1 MVFGLFK
8 KKEPVKVT
16 IKSTGDEF
24 MCEPGELL
32 MKAALKAKI
41 AWPLS
46 CKVGSCGSCRAT
58 ILEGEGKYPPS
69 PADPVMLLHK
79 EEIKRLI
86 GLTSTKGLTLIATK
100 VFEQNGFIKIE
111 LALAKGKKNI
121 DKRRKITDKRIKKE
135 IRDLK

>member
-46 CKVGSCGSCRAT
+46 CKVADHVEPRFWKEKEN
-58 ILEGEGKYPPS
+58 ILQVLRIP
-69 PADPVMLLHK
+69 LC
-79 EEIKRLI
+79 
-86 GLTSTKGLTLIATK
+86 
-100 VFEQNGFIKIE
+100 FFIK
-111 LALAKGKKNI
+111 KK
-121 DKRRKITDKRIKKE
+121 
-135 IRDLK
+135 

>member
-32 MKAALKAKI
+32 MKAALRNKI

-58 ILEGEGKYPPS
+58 IVEGEGAYPSS
-69 PADPVMLLHK
+69 PCDPTALLHK
-79 EEIKRLI
+79 EEMDNGMVIACQWVPKTDITVDVAI
-86 GLTSTKGLTLIATK
+86 GTEG
-100 VFEQNGFIKIE
+100 
-111 LALAKGKKNI
+111 
-121 DKRRKITDKRIKKE
+121 DKRGMI
-135 IRDLK
+135 

>member
-32 MKAALKAKI
+32 MKAALRNKI

-69 PADPVMLLHK
+69 PCDPVMKLLK
-79 EEIKRLI
+79 EQIDN
-86 GLTSTKGLTLIATK
+86 GMVIACQWMPTTDI
-100 VFEQNGFIKIE
+100 VVDVAVGTEG
-111 LALAKGKKNI
+111 
-121 DKRRKITDKRIKKE
+121 DKRGMV
-135 IRDLK
+135 

>member
-1 MVFGLFK
+1 LELYSAKEKVMVFGLFK

-58 ILEGEGKYPPS
+58 IVEGEGKYPPS
-69 PADPVMLLHK
+69 PADPIMLLHK
-79 EEIKRLI
+79 EEIDS
-86 GLTSTKGLTLIATK
+86 GMVIACQWTPTTDI
-100 VFEQNGFIKIE
+100 VVDVEV
-111 LALAKGKKNI
+111 GKEG
-121 DKRRKITDKRIKKE
+121 DKRGMI
-135 IRDLK
+135 

>member
-1 MVFGLFK
+1 MESYSAKEKVMVFGLFK

-79 EEIKRLI
+79 EEIDS
-86 GLTSTKGLTLIATK
+86 GMVIACQWTPTTDI
-100 VFEQNGFIKIE
+100 VVDVEV
-111 LALAKGKKNI
+111 GKEG
-121 DKRRKITDKRIKKE
+121 DKRGMI
-135 IRDLK
+135 

>member
-1 MVFGLFK
+1 MESYSAKEKGMVFGLFK

-79 EEIKRLI
+79 EEIDS
-86 GLTSTKGLTLIATK
+86 GMVIACQWTPTTDI
-100 VFEQNGFIKIE
+100 VVDVEV
-111 LALAKGKKNI
+111 GKEG
-121 DKRRKITDKRIKKE
+121 DKRGMI
-135 IRDLK
+135 

>member
-1 MVFGLFK
+1 LESYSAKEKVMVFGLFK

-69 PADPVMLLHK
+69 PADPVMLLYK
-79 EEIKRLI
+79 EEIDS
-86 GLTSTKGLTLIATK
+86 GMVIACQWTPTTDI
-100 VFEQNGFIKIE
+100 VVDVEV
-111 LALAKGKKNI
+111 GKEG
-121 DKRRKITDKRIKKE
+121 DKRGMI
-135 IRDLK
+135 

>member
-1 MVFGLFK
+1 LESYSAKEKVMVFGLFK

-69 PADPVMLLHK
+69 PADPIMLLYK
-79 EEIKRLI
+79 EEIDS
-86 GLTSTKGLTLIATK
+86 GMVIACQWTPTTDI
-100 VFEQNGFIKIE
+100 VVDVEV
-111 LALAKGKKNI
+111 GKEG
-121 DKRRKITDKRIKKE
+121 DKRGMI
-135 IRDLK
+135 

>member
-1 MVFGLFK
+1 MESYSAKEKVMVFGLFK

-69 PADPVMLLHK
+69 PADPVMLLYK
-79 EEIKRLI
+79 EEIDS
-86 GLTSTKGLTLIATK
+86 GMVIACQWTPTTDI
-100 VFEQNGFIKIE
+100 VVDVEV
-111 LALAKGKKNI
+111 GKEG
-121 DKRRKITDKRIKKE
+121 DKRGMI
-135 IRDLK
+135 

>member
-32 MKAALKAKI
+32 MKAALRNKI

-46 CKVGSCGSCRAT
+46 CKVGSCGSCSST
-58 ILEGEGKYPPS
+58 ILDGEAIYPPR
-69 PADPVMLLHK
+69 PCDPVMKLLK
-79 EEIKRLI
+79 EQIDN
-86 GLTSTKGLTLIATK
+86 GMVIACQWMPTTDI
-100 VFEQNGFIKIE
+100 VVDVAVGTEG
-111 LALAKGKKNI
+111 
-121 DKRRKITDKRIKKE
+121 DKRGMV
-135 IRDLK
+135 

>member
-1 MVFGLFK
+1 MELYSAKEKVMVFGLFK

-58 ILEGEGKYPPS
+58 IVEGEGKYPPS
-69 PADPVMLLHK
+69 PADPIMLLHK
-79 EEIKRLI
+79 EEIDS
-86 GLTSTKGLTLIATK
+86 GMVIACQWTPTTDI
-100 VFEQNGFIKIE
+100 VVDVEV
-111 LALAKGKKNI
+111 GKEG
-121 DKRRKITDKRIKKE
+121 DKRGMI
-135 IRDLK
+135 

>member
-1 MVFGLFK
+1 LESYSAKEKVMVFGLFK

-79 EEIKRLI
+79 EEMDS
-86 GLTSTKGLTLIATK
+86 GMVIACQWTPTTDI
-100 VFEQNGFIKIE
+100 VVDVEV
-111 LALAKGKKNI
+111 GKEG
-121 DKRRKITDKRIKKE
+121 DKRGMI
-135 IRDLK
+135 

>member
-1 MVFGLFK
+1 MESYSAKEKVMVFGLFK

-69 PADPVMLLHK
+69 PADPIMLLHK
-79 EEIKRLI
+79 EEIDS
-86 GLTSTKGLTLIATK
+86 GMVIACQWTPTTDI
-100 VFEQNGFIKIE
+100 VVDVEV
-111 LALAKGKKNI
+111 GKEG
-121 DKRRKITDKRIKKE
+121 DKRGMI
-135 IRDLK
+135 